1 MALAGYAR
9 DCAMIPA
16 MYRSLPILL
25 ALLLVA
31 CASQPLPGRVY
42 EAPRDAFSQ
51 LIVESPWPTAPDE
64 DVLALPEDAKPFI
77 ARAIAGRG
85 GTISR
90 VQRLAQLF
98 GGNGAL
104 GMDYEVLAVGT
115 AKETFESRVGSCL
128 SYTHLYIAMARS
140 IGIDARYRE
149 ILAVPQWEVIGEF
162 AVLNRHVAA
171 YGEVPLVGSYVMD
184 FGLLAE
190 NERQFGR
197 VISDRRARAQHFN
210 NRGALALSNG
220 ESELAVGYFNRAL
233 LLDPTLSFIWANL
246 GTAYMRLGDYPRA
259 EQSLRQ
265 SLAIRSYET
274 TAMNQLAR
282 LYQLIGRDD
291 LVAHYKARAE
301 NARNQNPY
309 LLYQRAVSARE
320 AGDHTEAIG
329 LLRRAVRV
337 QKDEMNF
344 FVELGRTY
352 RAIGDVRRARRAFL
366 EANELAETLEDRA
379 TLLEALGEPAT
390 MPTELVVPALDGA
403 TDAPETDPAP
413 R

>member
-1 MALAGYAR
+1 
-9 DCAMIPA
+9 
-16 MYRSLPILL
+16 MYRSLPILI
-25 ALLLVA
+25 AVLLVG
-31 CASQPLPGRVY
+31 CASQPLPSRVF
-42 EAPRDAFSQ
+42 EAPHDAFAQ
-51 LIVESPWPTAPDE
+51 LIVQSPWPTAADE
-64 DVLALPEDAKPFI
+64 DILALPEGAKPFI
-77 ARAIAGRG
+77 QRAIAGRG
-85 GTISR
+85 AALSR
-90 VQRLAQLF
+90 VEGLARLF
-98 GGNGAL
+98 GGKGAL

-149 ILAVPQWEVIGEF
+149 ILAVPQWEVVGEF

-171 YGEVPLVGSYVMD
+171 YGEVPQVGSYVMD
-184 FGLLAE
+184 FGLLTQS
-190 NERQFGR
+190 ERQFGR

-210 NRGALALSNG
+210 NRGAFALSEG
-220 ESELAVGYFNRAL
+220 KSEMAVAYFNRAL
-233 LLDPTLSFIWANL
+233 LLDQTLSFIWANL
-246 GTAYMRLGDYPRA
+246 GTAYMRLGDNVRA

-265 SLAIRSYET
+265 SLAVRSYET

-291 LVAHYKARAE
+291 LVQHYQARAE

-320 AGDHTEAIG
+320 AGDHATAIG

-352 RAIGDVRRARRAFL
+352 RAMNDMARARRAFL

-390 MPTELVVPALDGA
+390 MPKELVVPAIDGV
-403 TDAPETDPAP
+403 TDPPETDPTL